1 MTEIDLELD
10 LDLALSEIP
19 PEFQEIF
26 RQTIKQ
32 EIVDSEKNRTDTD
45 TLQYL
50 RQRKSHFKRGGFIR
64 PDGRPGMVSL
74 DPEKIYQ
81 QGVPQLGRSRRGRRG
96 MTGGRPKS
104 LLKIGLFVGVALIFL
119 SLIFRGRAQRES
131 EQELRVEATMTAQSA
146 VVALVASET
155 PTLPELT
162 GVEDSLQ
169 TIGNLGGAL
178 TIGRPS
184 ALEIN
189 YGSTEETIALAIDP
203 SKPTPKGE
211 LRFNESTML
220 SDNPVAVWLFGTVL
234 NYAIGI
240 PDSLVQNLTLGD
252 RLTITTDTGATLHFV
267 VTESR
272 QGASYEAGRILSQ
285 NRLGLTLFA
294 LPAGAENAV
303 SFVFASYDFTYE
315 AGDAQPIFQLEEA
328 IPLKGGGSLMV
339 NAVQT
344 GHDENGNLAIVLE
357 GQARAVPGEQ
367 TMLLSLV
374 ANGEQTATAQLVIA
388 GSNAWQVE
396 FTMPDTVAGLPLLAE
411 LRLLPGNVL
420 ADDSLVIVA
429 LGDVP
434 ILLDQVAVALTAAHW
449 EAARL
454 DVVVSGVFTN
464 TGTTAVYLDTE
475 FIQIPIEGGGAYEPN
490 GQATP
495 SLPRQVSPPLP
506 FLLNPGE
513 TVGITVTFLPPSP
526 SVTLKINTD
535 LWEIQDIPVEMP
547 IP

>member
-1 MTEIDLELD
+1 MSETDLELD
-10 LDLALSEIP
+10 IDQVLSEIP
-19 PEFQEIF
+19 PEYQEIF

-45 TLQYL
+45 TLLYL
-50 RQRKSHFKRGGFIR
+50 RQRKNQFKRGGFIR

-81 QGVPQLGRSRRGRRG
+81 QGLPQMDRSRRGKQG
-96 MTGGRPKS
+96 MIAGRQKS
-104 LLKIGLFVGVALIFL
+104 LLKIGLFVGVAFLFLI
-119 SLIFRGRAQRES
+119 LIFRGRAQREG
-131 EQELRVEATMTAQSA
+131 EQERQAEATMTAQA
-146 VVALVASET
+146 VVVAPAASET
-155 PTLPELT
+155 PILPELT

-184 ALEIN
+184 ALEIS
-189 YGSTEETIALAIDP
+189 YGVSEETIALAIDP

-240 PDSLVQNLTLGD
+240 PDSLVQNLATGD

-294 LPAGAENAV
+294 LPAEAENDV
-303 SFVFASYDFTYE
+303 SFVFASYDFTHE
-315 AGDAQPIFQLEEA
+315 AGDVQPVFQMKEA
-328 IPLKGGGSLMV
+328 IPLTNGGSLIVHSV
-339 NAVQT
+339 NTA
-344 GHDENGNLAIVLE
+344 HDENGNLTIVLE
-357 GQARAVPGEQ
+357 GQARDVPVEQ
-367 TMLLSLV
+367 TMFLSLV
-374 ANGEQTATAQLVIA
+374 ANGEQTATTQVVLSE
-388 GSNAWQVE
+388 SNAWQAD
-396 FTMPDTVAGLPLLAE
+396 FTLPNTIAGLPLLAE
-411 LRLLPGNVL
+411 LRLLSGNVL
-420 ADDSLVIVA
+420 ADGSLVVVA
-429 LGDVP
+429 LGEVP
-434 ILLDQVAVALTAAHW
+434 NLLDQVVFTLTEARW
-449 EAARL
+449 EAAQ
-454 DVVVSGVFTN
+454 VEVIASGLVTN
-464 TGTTAVYLDTE
+464 SGTTAVYLDPE
-475 FIQIPIEGGGAYEPN
+475 FIQILTEGGDEYEPT

-495 SLPRQVSPPLP
+495 SLPWQVSPPLP
-506 FLLNPGE
+506 FLINPGE

-526 SVTLKINTD
+526 SVNLKINTD

-547 IP
+547 AP